1 MIKPELTTLSIDI
14 ADHIASVALNRPGKA
29 NALNAAMWDEL
40 EVCFKWLDAEPEVRV
55 IILCGEG
62 RHFCAGIDLAMFGD
76 LANTD
81 ASDPARRSEM
91 LRQKILSLQGNL
103 SAIEQCRKPVL
114 AAIHYTCIGAGI
126 DMTTCCDMRYCT
138 ADAYFSIKE
147 IDIGMTADVGTLQR
161 LPYIIG
167 DGQMRELAY
176 TGRTV
181 LADEALSLGLVNK
194 VYDDRD
200 AMLEGVNEIAKSIA
214 AKSPLAIRGSKA
226 MLLYSRDH
234 TVQDSLNYMAT
245 WNAGMLSMSDVFSAA
260 QASAKGDEVSYDD

>member
-1 MIKPELTTLSIDI
+1 MKRPEVTTLSITV
-14 ADHIASVALNRPGKA
+14 ADHIATVSLNRPGKA
-29 NALNAAMWDEL
+29 NSMNTEMWGEL
-40 EVCFKWLDAEPEVRV
+40 EQCFKWLDIEPEVRV
-55 IILCGEG
+55 VILSGEG
-62 RHFCAGIDLAMFGD
+62 KHFCAGIDLAMFGD
-76 LANTD
+76 LANTE
-81 ASDPARRSEM
+81 ASDPARRSEI

-114 AAIHYTCIGAGI
+114 AAIHYTCIGGGI
-126 DMTTCCDMRYCT
+126 DMVSCCDMRYCT

-181 LADEALSLGLVNK
+181 NADEALTLGLVNK
-194 VYDDRD
+194 VYSDRKT
-200 AMLEGVNEIAKSIA
+200 MLAGVGEIAKTIA

-234 TVQDSLNYMAT
+234 NVQDSLQYMAT
-245 WNAGMLSMSDVFSAA
+245 WNAGMLSMSDIFATA
-260 QASAKGDEVSYDD
+260 EATAKGDEVSYDD

>member
-1 MIKPELTTLSIDI
+1 MRVPELSTLSIDVTN
-14 ADHIASVALNRPGKA
+14 HIAKVALNRPGKA
-29 NALNAAMWDEL
+29 NSMNAAMWDEL
-40 EVCFKWLDAEPEVRV
+40 EVCFKWLDSEPEVRV
-55 IILCGEG
+55 VILYGEG
-62 RHFCAGIDLAMFGD
+62 KHFCAGIDLAMFGD

-81 ASDPARRSEM
+81 AAEAARRAEM

-114 AAIHYTCIGAGI
+114 AAIHYTCIGGGI
-126 DMTTCCDMRYCT
+126 DMIACCDMRYCT

-181 LADEALSLGLVNK
+181 AADEALSLGLVNQ
-194 VYDDRD
+194 VYQDREQ
-200 AMLEGVNEIAKSIA
+200 MLAAVTEIASNIA
-214 AKSPLAIRGSKA
+214 AKSPLAVRGTKE

-234 TVQDSLNYMAT
+234 SVQDSLNYMAT
-245 WNAGMLSMSDVFSAA
+245 WNAGMLSMSDVFATA
-260 QASAKGDEVSYDD
+260 EATAKGDVPGYDD